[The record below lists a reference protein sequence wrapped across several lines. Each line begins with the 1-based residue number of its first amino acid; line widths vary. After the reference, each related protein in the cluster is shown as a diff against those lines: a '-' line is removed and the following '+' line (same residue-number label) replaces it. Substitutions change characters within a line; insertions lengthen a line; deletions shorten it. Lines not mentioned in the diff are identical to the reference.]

1 MPEIKPN
8 PKTQPTNDNGHEEP
22 NPYWGTHSDPSAPT
36 TQQPGSDDK
45 D

>member
-1 MPEIKPN
+1 VPEIKPN

-22 NPYWGTHSDPSAPT
+22 NPYWGTHSDPSTPT